1 MTIAVLVN
9 GVPETDAD
17 GQTRLVSRP
26 DAELD
31 TLRQLVA
38 SASGYDESRGDQIT
52 VKSLPFATIGSEG
65 TLAKPDFLDRLELN
79 GLARIA
85 LIGLFALAVIFAVLR
100 PVLRSRAGPAA
111 QEPGLDDSLPLS
123 GGLNGVIEP
132 EDEPLVSEPQL
143 MPELPPRAEP
153 LALPS
158 ADPVA
163 RLRGMMR
170 ERHDESV
177 KILSGWIDNKEK
189 AH

>member
-1 MTIAVLVN
+1 MCI
-9 GVPETDAD
+9 
-17 GQTRLVSRP
+17 R
-26 DAELD
+26 
-31 TLRQLVA
+31 
-38 SASGYDESRGDQIT
+38 
-52 VKSLPFATIGSEG
+52 
-65 TLAKPDFLDRLELN
+65 DR
-79 GLARIA
+79 
-85 LIGLFALAVIFAVLR
+85 
-100 PVLRSRAGPAA
+100 